1 MTHLA
6 RLSKKK
12 IIAGIMIIMVL
23 VVMLFWT
30 LHEATCSCHNGRGG
44 ECPVCALMH
53 QYESAVYQLGDG
65 AACQFALSIPLIPL
79 LFILAFFL
87 HGLIPETPISRKVR
101 MDN

>member
-1 MTHLA
+1 MTHLM

-12 IIAGIMIIMVL
+12 IAAGIMIIMVL
-23 VVMLFWT
+23 VVMLFWAFHAAT
-30 LHEATCSCHNGRGG
+30 DIFHECSGDG
-44 ECPVCALMH
+44 CPICALMH

-65 AACQFALSIPLIPL
+65 AACQFGLLIPLIPL
-79 LFILAFFL
+79 LFILS